1 MSRGGRQ
8 GTEPVDLSTRI
19 ALSIAEAAAV
29 LGVSEA
35 HLRNH
40 LHDVPHFHL
49 GGRVLFPV
57 AHLHEWAKAQAERER
72 EGADRDAT
80 EILRA
85 LS

>member
-1 MSRGGRQ
+1 VSRSA
-8 GTEPVDLSTRI
+8 PIDLATRV
-19 ALSIAEAAAV
+19 ALSVAEAAAA

-40 LHDVPHFHL
+40 LHEVPHFHL

-57 AHLHEWAKAQAERER
+57 AGLHEWAKRQVEHAEAR
-72 EGADRDAT
+72 AKRDAA

-85 LS
+85 IS

>member
-1 MSRGGRQ
+1 MSRAA
-8 GTEPVDLSTRI
+8 PLDLATRVT
-19 ALSIAEAAAV
+19 LSVTEAAAA

-49 GGRVLFPV
+49 GGRVLLPV
-57 AHLHEWAKAQAERER
+57 AGLHEWAKRQAEAEVTQ
-72 EGADRDAT
+72 ATRDAA

-85 LS
+85 IR

>member
-1 MSRGGRQ
+1 MNRTGPADLASR
-8 GTEPVDLSTRI
+8 V
-19 ALSIAEAAAV
+19 ALSVAEAAVA

-57 AHLHEWAKAQAERER
+57 AGLHDWAKRQAERE
-72 EGADRDAT
+72 EAQAKRDAV
-80 EILRA
+80 EIMRA